1 MKRILPNA
9 MYRRKPCSV
18 VAVGCALGASS
29 DALTALTAPELRSDG
44 YLTLDGMNRLI
55 RAHMAVKRRFKYSRG
70 DRPTL
75 REFCH
80 AFSGRAIVCVTGHY
94 VYVEGGD
101 YYSFFYNGKDEVIS
115 AWILED

>member
-1 MKRILPNA
+1 MKRIVPDNI
-9 MYRRKPCSV
+9 YIDKPCSV
-18 VAVGCALGASS
+18 VAVGCALRASS

-55 RAHMAVKRRFKYSRG
+55 RAHMVVRRRIKYSRG
-70 DRPTL
+70 QRPTL
-75 REFCH
+75 REFCY

-94 VYVEGGD
+94 VYVENGN